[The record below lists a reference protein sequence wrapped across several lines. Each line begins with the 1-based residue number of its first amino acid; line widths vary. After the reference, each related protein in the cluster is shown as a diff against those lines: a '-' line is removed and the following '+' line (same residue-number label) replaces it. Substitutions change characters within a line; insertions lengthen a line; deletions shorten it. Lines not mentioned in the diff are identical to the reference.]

1 MSSFANNQ
9 SFKKKLAFAGRSN
22 ENNKVTLAISLNCN
36 HDVDKHL
43 IESLD
48 RCVNEITRMFDIS
61 YVDVEQSKKNKK
73 ALSEAEKIEEKA
85 KKKEDKK
92 LIEFKKR
99 MGIA

>member
-9 SFKKKLAFAGRSN
+9 SFKKKLAFAGRLN
-22 ENNKVTLAISLNCN
+22 EDNKVIVAISLICN
-36 HDVDKHL
+36 HDVDKRL
-43 IESLD
+43 IESLV